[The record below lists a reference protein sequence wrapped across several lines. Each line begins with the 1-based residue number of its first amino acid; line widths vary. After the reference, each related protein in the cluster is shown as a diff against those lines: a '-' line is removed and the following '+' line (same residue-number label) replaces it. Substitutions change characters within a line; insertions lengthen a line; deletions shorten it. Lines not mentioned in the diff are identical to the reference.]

1 MKLCTLQVS
10 APQAYQ
16 NKPHN
21 PDSRI
26 KDNFPANETHKTGKK
41 KAIEININ
49 EKPSMKNGSKYTI
62 KKTMQGDKFLSHP
75 HTF

>member
-49 EKPSMKNGSKYTI
+49 EKRI
-62 KKTMQGDKFLSHP
+62 KIYNKENNAGG
-75 HTF
+75 